1 MTHVPFIE
9 EEPPTYCV
17 GLLGA
22 TCHSAAHGQGARTT
36 MIERRILRIE
46 MALRRA
52 GIEVEHLDLPK

>member
-9 EEPPTYCV
+9 EEPPTYTV

-22 TCHSAAHGQGARTT
+22 ICHTPDVAQRAR
-36 MIERRILRIE
+36 MEMAERRILRIE

-52 GIEVEHLDLPK
+52 GIDVEHLDLPK